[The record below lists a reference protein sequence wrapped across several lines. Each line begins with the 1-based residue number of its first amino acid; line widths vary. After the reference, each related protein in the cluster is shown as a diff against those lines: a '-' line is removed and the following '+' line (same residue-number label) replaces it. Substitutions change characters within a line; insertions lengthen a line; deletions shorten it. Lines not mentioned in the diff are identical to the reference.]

1 MPTPTNIHNP
11 PAIMD
16 IQDPS
21 LLANSLVYDFL
32 RSTAHEKI
40 AFEFKYLFGPF
51 KDLNGLTLEKLYV
64 IYKKKFNV
72 IPTNSIPSSLTMIKS
87 KNNMKSNKL
96 KNISLSSTSRAV
108 IQSNKKVKVK
118 SQTLVKGRFSIEED
132 NIMIE
137 TVQKY
142 GKSKKTWK
150 KLRVELNRSSAKF
163 IKLRYERKLT
173 SNIVKGPYHNWSIE
187 EDKILLDCLFEN
199 SSMKNPKYISSIL
212 LKNIKDSKAEEKIGR
227 SATCIVMHYQIRI
240 MPLLLQYHQGTISTP
255 WKYSVL
261 QYIYENKLES
271 GPELKKHMTEINK
284 IFPWLNINLVSS
296 CYRGHDVKKPLY
308 VFAEDAMK
316 KYKDK
321 PAHTEKELKRCEEI
335 IEYYDPKGE
344 ISEYKFCKIHEKC
357 LKSHGCG
364 SL

>member
-32 RSTAHEKI
+32 RRTAHAKI

-96 KNISLSSTSRAV
+96 KNISLPSTSRAV

-187 EDKILLDCLFEN
+187 EDKILIDCLFKN
-199 SSMKNPKYISSIL
+199 SSLKNPKYISSL
-212 LKNIKDSKAEEKIGR
+212 SKKTVTDSKADEKINR
-227 SATCIVMHYQIRI
+227 TATAI
-240 MPLLLQYHQGTISTP
+240 
-255 WKYSVL
+255 
-261 QYIYENKLES
+261 
-271 GPELKKHMTEINK
+271 
-284 IFPWLNINLVSS
+284 
-296 CYRGHDVKKPLY
+296 
-308 VFAEDAMK
+308 
-316 KYKDK
+316 
-321 PAHTEKELKRCEEI
+321 
-335 IEYYDPKGE
+335 
-344 ISEYKFCKIHEKC
+344 
-357 LKSHGCG
+357 GCHWIQN
-364 SL
+364 